1 MSVVPAANYRV
12 AGARAGVIGQL
23 FPAVAQQL
31 QPLLR
36 TPFRAKKQAA
46 LRWRTAQARSIVER
60 CTREIK
66 ALETRAAIAP
76 GDAYAQEARST
87 RLGELRQEAGV
98 TEGRILL
105 LKARQRK
112 LGLPSRN
119 GWVGD
124 TQRLVETWLA
134 TEERSAQVLLSLLVK
149 SRDPWDL
156 IRQDTISLLRLGS
169 NAALVAGY
177 AQLPG
182 MDRLA
187 PHAPA
192 IAARA
197 AKLERYAPGIL
208 IAVEGHLDAIEP
220 HLDEILQRLDAIEPH
235 LPFVL
240 RNLDT
245 LAPHAGS
252 LLKHIDALLLYCD
265 DGGKYLEPLLPYVS
279 RFAPLLDKLGPH
291 LALLR
296 PHMKHLLPHMHVV
309 APSAYRFARQLSV
322 SANADV
328 LLFYFGWVLRIPLL
342 GRVVLRLPFMPRLA
356 ACLGKRLP
364 SRVVRGKTC
373 DYICDWDG
381 CDVEGFTSELSA
393 AAADAYCSDLWGE
406 GYARKRQRIRSTS
419 AVVRRTLAA
428 GVA

>member
-1 MSVVPAANYRV
+1 MRPVWRATGALLLCLGGARSAMSVVPAANYRV

-134 TEERSAQVLLSLLVK
+134 TEERSA
-149 SRDPWDL
+149 
-156 IRQDTISLLRLGS
+156 
-169 NAALVAGY
+169 
-177 AQLPG
+177 
-182 MDRLA
+182 
-187 PHAPA
+187 
-192 IAARA
+192 
-197 AKLERYAPGIL
+197 
-208 IAVEGHLDAIEP
+208 
-220 HLDEILQRLDAIEPH
+220 
-235 LPFVL
+235 
-240 RNLDT
+240 
-245 LAPHAGS
+245 
-252 LLKHIDALLLYCD
+252 
-265 DGGKYLEPLLPYVS
+265 
-279 RFAPLLDKLGPH
+279 
-291 LALLR
+291 
-296 PHMKHLLPHMHVV
+296 
-309 APSAYRFARQLSV
+309 
-322 SANADV
+322 
-328 LLFYFGWVLRIPLL
+328 
-342 GRVVLRLPFMPRLA
+342 
-356 ACLGKRLP
+356 
-364 SRVVRGKTC
+364 
-373 DYICDWDG
+373 
-381 CDVEGFTSELSA
+381 
-393 AAADAYCSDLWGE
+393 
-406 GYARKRQRIRSTS
+406 
-419 AVVRRTLAA
+419 
-428 GVA
+428 